1 SDRLAVTQML
11 APTIPV
17 TVHQA
22 ALHSVS
28 EASPLTLEFS
38 APEGAQTADN
48 GTVRGG
54 LQITLQST
62 LAGALP
68 VVTQWVDDYPYTR
81 LEELRWCD
89 VGMRS
94 VDQWNTLMQTLPD
107 YVDDDG
113 WARYFPGDGQGSEVL
128 TAYLLSLSHEAQAL
142 GLEF

>member
-1 SDRLAVTQML
+1 HSSELVTEPQVNQADPNVELRWEVRAIEVDGGEASDRLAVTQML

-38 APEGAQTADN
+38 APEGAQTADI

-62 LAGALP
+62 LAGGLP
-68 VVTQWVDDYPYTR
+68 GVAQWFADYPYTC
-81 LEELRWCD
+81 LEQLGRPPTA
-89 VGMRS
+89 S
-94 VDQWNTLMQTLPD
+94 LPAINWNT
-107 YVDDDG
+107 
-113 WARYFPGDGQGSEVL
+113 
-128 TAYLLSLSHEAQAL
+128 
-142 GLEF
+142 